1 MKVLVIGSGGREHAI
16 IRKLKENPTIEEI
29 ICAPGN
35 GGIAADAK
43 CVSVSAIDL
52 SNMVELAKNEKVDF
66 CVVTPDDPLAMG
78 MVDILEMEGI
88 PCFGPNANAA
98 IIESSKVFA
107 KNLMKK
113 YQIPTAGY
121 GSDSLYPYREPL
133 SNGIK
138 G

>member
-43 CVSVSAIDL
+43 CVNVSAIDL
-52 SNMVELAKNEKVDF
+52 VNMVDLAKNEKVDF

-78 MVDILEMEGI
+78 MVDILEMDGS
-88 PCFGPNANAA
+88 PCWGPNAKAA
-98 IIESSKVFA
+98 SIVASKVWA
-107 KNLMKK
+107 QN
-113 YQIPTAGY
+113 
-121 GSDSLYPYREPL
+121 
-133 SNGIK
+133 
-138 G
+138 